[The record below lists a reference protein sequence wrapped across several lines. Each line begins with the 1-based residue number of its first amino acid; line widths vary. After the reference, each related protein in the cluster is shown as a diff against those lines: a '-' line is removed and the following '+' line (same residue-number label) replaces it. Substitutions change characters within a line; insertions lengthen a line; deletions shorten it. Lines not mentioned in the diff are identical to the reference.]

1 MNRYPILHAVLAT
14 GARIGLRLLAI
25 AIGVPMMVLGLAMGV
40 SLVMLPA
47 GLVIG
52 LVGLLVTLWGM
63 FGDVAHAA
71 RA

>member
-1 MNRYPILHAVLAT
+1 MNRYPILTGVLAT
-14 GARIGLRLLAI
+14 GARIGLRALAI

-47 GLVIG
+47 GLPIG
-52 LVGLLVTLWGM
+52 LLGLLIALWAM
-63 FGDVAHAA
+63 FGDVQGSA